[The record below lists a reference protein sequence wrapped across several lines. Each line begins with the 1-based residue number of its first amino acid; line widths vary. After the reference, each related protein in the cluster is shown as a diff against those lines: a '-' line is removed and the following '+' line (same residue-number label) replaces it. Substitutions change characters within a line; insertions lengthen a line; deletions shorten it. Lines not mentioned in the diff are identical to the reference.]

1 MKIQRTFAFLL
12 LLVCLNAVCM
22 SASLQSAPVVEGS
35 GVAGGPV
42 IHKIDP
48 PNWWVSY
55 TPELTLL
62 LTGENL
68 SGARVES
75 PTKDVTPVGAEASA
89 NGHYLF
95 VHLQLGSSLAAGT
108 VPLHVITSGG
118 STTVALPLLARADAR
133 GRFE

>member
-48 PNWWVSY
+48 PNWWVNF

-75 PTKDVTPVGAEASA
+75 SAKGIAIIGSETSA

-95 VHLQLGSSLAAGT
+95 VRLQLNSDLSVQA
-108 VPLHVITSGG
+108 
-118 STTVALPLLARADAR
+118 
-133 GRFE
+133 